1 MDHNFPAI
9 GLFGA
14 TFFFFTWQLGPL
26 VNKFVHGEQLA
37 QEQERHDTF
46 DLIFAL
52 MDRTTSQI
60 HASNKT
66 PQLVKEY
73 VAEYKTVAAEAAE
86 AEVRALKFEDYTAA
100 IAQLDTLANQK
111 AAESAAAADL
121 TGAVL
126 QEHLYNVF
134 TSDDALTS
142 QTVDEAIARLDPKYK
157 GEGSIVE
164 GVFDEYVK
172 SGNFDVD
179 RIVAKKK
186 AQEEAAA
193 KN

>member
-1 MDHNFPAI
+1 
-9 GLFGA
+9 
-14 TFFFFTWQLGPL
+14 